1 MSKRLFSL
9 SSPYM
14 SQSSSQ
20 VLELP
25 RRVVVVFVA
34 GTTAVGGV
42 ALRYGAVGLHGGMI
56 AAFQKADSAVRF
68 VFTIRKS
75 VGHP

>member
-1 MSKRLFSL
+1 M
-9 SSPYM
+9 
-14 SQSSSQ
+14 
-20 VLELP
+20 
-25 RRVVVVFVA
+25 FVA

-42 ALRYGAVGLHGGMI
+42 ALRYGAAGLHGGMI